1 MLKRTT
7 LSLICVLGLIS
18 CLTACNDKEA
28 SKKNVQAVKVTTL
41 KAEPTTQP
49 YVAEVFGQTEG
60 SKAVIVYPQVTGPVL
75 QRHYAEG
82 QNVKQGDVLFT
93 IDPAPFDAANQSAE
107 ASVVQAQVE
116 LRQAEREAKRFAS
129 LRKVNAVSEKEYSD
143 RISTLESCKANLA
156 AAKAKALQTKIQLD
170 YTSVKAPVSGI
181 AGRSLINPGT
191 LVTANNSAL
200 TDITQDDQL
209 KARFSLSDNDLH
221 GFTITED
228 SPVKVVHEKTGVE
241 VPARINFAATQI
253 DPQTGTRSL
262 SVEIERSSE
271 LLPVE
276 PIFVRFRILWSTSS
290 SIIPSTE
297 VG

>member
-1 MLKRTT
+1 MFCLCGGLCLRYSHICRRKKIQTHHAET
-7 LSLICVLGLIS
+7 NNLSLICVLGLIS

-129 LRKVNAVSEKEYSD
+129 LLQGQCGQRE
-143 RISTLESCKANLA
+143 RI
-156 AAKAKALQTKIQLD
+156 
-170 YTSVKAPVSGI
+170 
-181 AGRSLINPGT
+181 
-191 LVTANNSAL
+191 
-200 TDITQDDQL
+200 
-209 KARFSLSDNDLH
+209 
-221 GFTITED
+221 
-228 SPVKVVHEKTGVE
+228 
-241 VPARINFAATQI
+241 
-253 DPQTGTRSL
+253 
-262 SVEIERSSE
+262 
-271 LLPVE
+271 
-276 PIFVRFRILWSTSS
+276 FR
-290 SIIPSTE
+290 PH
-297 VG
+297 